1 VNRWCFALEYE
12 LLMSWGFPG
21 RDPHKLV
28 TLPQALFGGPGAG
41 RLLAAIRLD
50 LLLHLVCPASNHRVL
65 KGIRGLFANQGCSD
79 LNMRRNFL
87 LALSL
92 LSGCLLT
99 VTGVSSGQVVD
110 ANRPSVHPGDHLR
123 ITVLSD
129 DKALSGEFEVGPDS
143 TLRHPLYNQVKVVG
157 VPLPQLKETIA
168 SFLRKFQREPQFEVE
183 PLYKVSVGGEVR
195 APNILFL
202 SPETTVAD
210 AVNLAGGTTDRADL
224 NRVTL
229 SRDGEQRSLTLQSN
243 RSNGGMLVQSGDQIT
258 IAATRNITGTMLGVV
273 GAVVSV
279 VSLIILATR

>member
-1 VNRWCFALEYE
+1 
-12 LLMSWGFPG
+12 
-21 RDPHKLV
+21 
-28 TLPQALFGGPGAG
+28 
-41 RLLAAIRLD
+41 
-50 LLLHLVCPASNHRVL
+50 
-65 KGIRGLFANQGCSD
+65 
-79 LNMRRNFL
+79 MRRNFRL
-87 LALSL
+87 TLSL
-92 LSGCLLT
+92 SFGCLLT
-99 VTGVSSGQVVD
+99 IAGTSPGQVVD

-143 TLRHPLYNQVKVVG
+143 TLRHPLYNRVKVVG
-157 VPLPQLKETIA
+157 VPLPQLKETIG

-195 APNILFL
+195 SPNILFL

-229 SRDGEQRSLTLQSN
+229 SRQGQPRSLTMQGNSSDG
-243 RSNGGMLVQSGDQIT
+243 RMLVQSGDQIS
-258 IAATRNITGTMLGVV
+258 IGASRNITGTMLGVV

-279 VSLIILATR
+279 VSVIILATR